1 MYLASPSVG
10 EDTDAGRLGT
20 PPGELADQ
28 PVDWLSGPD
37 KQHAGVR
44 KPAHDPG
51 GAGPTQP
58 DDPRVPGRS
67 GPSAVGLGF
76 EALLFVTVVRDCCS

>member
-28 PVDWLSGPD
+28 PERPQERPL
-37 KQHAGVR
+37 
-44 KPAHDPG
+44 PA
-51 GAGPTQP
+51 
-58 DDPRVPGRS
+58 
-67 GPSAVGLGF
+67 
-76 EALLFVTVVRDCCS
+76 